1 MIKKVMKMRNP
12 RNYSMLT
19 DAYEFMMADAY
30 LLNGKKNLR
39 AVFDVF
45 FREIPNHGGYAVM
58 AGLDKV
64 IDYIQ
69 NLSFTTDDL
78 KYLKSLG
85 LSKEYLD
92 YLSDFRFTGNL
103 YAIPDGTPVFPNEPL
118 ITIEAPIL
126 EAQIVETAIL
136 SMINGSMEH
145 ATGARRILDAT
156 PENVR
161 VMEFGARRAD
171 GQEAAIDA
179 SVYALMVG
187 CHGTSNVQA
196 AEMYGLK
203 ALGTMAHSF
212 VETFESEYE
221 AFLAFALR
229 YPDNCLLLV
238 DTYDTLRSG
247 VPNAIKVFEYMRDH
261 DMPLDHIGIRIDSGD
276 LAYLSK
282 EARKMMD
289 QAGFEMATICLSNS
303 LTAEVILSLRLQDA
317 KFNSLGVGD
326 NISKP
331 EGRMGCVYKEVAIIE
346 NGKVI
351 PKIKL
356 SNDIIK
362 IVNPAYKC
370 LYRAFDKDSG
380 YAIADIVC
388 EREEKLPEEQMLITS
403 LSHFEKST
411 VIKNY
416 ELEPLQK
423 EIFRDGNCVYEQPD
437 LKQKADYCLK
447 QVNRLY
453 PEVRR
458 IVNPH
463 EYYVDGSEKYIE
475 LKKKM
480 IKEAG
485 KRNV

>member
-1 MIKKVMKMRNP
+1 MMRNP
-12 RNYSMLT
+12 RNYSLLS

-30 LLNGKKNLR
+30 LLNGKKDLK

-45 FREIPNHGGYAVM
+45 FRVIPNNGGYAVM

-64 IDYIQ
+64 IDYIK
-69 NLSFTTDDL
+69 NISFTDDDL
-78 KYLKSLG
+78 KYLESLG
-85 LSKEYLD
+85 LSKEFIE
-92 YLSDFRFTGNL
+92 YLSDFHFTGNL

-118 ITIEAPIL
+118 ITVEAPIL
-126 EAQIVETAIL
+126 EAQIVETAL
-136 SMINGSMEH
+136 LAMINGSMEH

-171 GQEAAIDA
+171 GLEAAIDA
-179 SVYALMVG
+179 SVYALMAG

-196 AEMYGLK
+196 AKMCGTK

-229 YPDNCLLLV
+229 YPNNCLLLV

-261 DMPLDHIGIRIDSGD
+261 GMSLDHIGIRIDSGD

-282 EARKMMD
+282 ESRKMLD

-303 LTAEVILSLRLQDA
+303 LTAEVITSLRIQDA

-331 EGRMGCVYKEVAIIE
+331 EGRMGCVYKEVAVID

-362 IVNPAYKC
+362 IVNPGFKC
-370 LYRAFDKDSG
+370 LYRAFDKENG

-388 EREEKLPEEQMLITS
+388 ERDEILPEDEMLITS
-403 LSHFEKST
+403 LSRFDKST
-411 VIKNY
+411 VIRNY
-416 ELEPLQK
+416 ELKPLQK
-423 EIFRDGNCVYEQPD
+423 TIFLEGKYVYEQPD
-437 LKQKADYCLK
+437 LKDRISYCQQ
-447 QVNRLY
+447 QVDRLY

-458 IVNPH
+458 ILNPH

-485 KRNV
+485 EKRV